1 MYWIWANKEDFHV
14 SYSRIFGKLPTA
26 SSSAKILMFHLVSK
40 LLYQIKNGKYILY
53 PNLIYFSKIVVP
65 QTLHA
70 VSHLN
75 HFEGFSSVALSI
87 FTLLC
92 NYVQN
97 SYHLIK
103 PQCYFHWTITPVS
116 SYFHPWKL
124 PFYFLSSWIW
134 LFLVPY
140 STGIRQYL
148 SFCDWLIS
156 LNIMSSRF
164 IAS

>member
-1 MYWIWANKEDFHV
+1 MWISGCSLGKRQSHEQRVNHWYFPTGILRNLLWQMHSHPSLTNNDFQR
-14 SYSRIFGKLPTA
+14 SITTFFG
-26 SSSAKILMFHLVSK
+26 
-40 LLYQIKNGKYILY
+40 
-53 PNLIYFSKIVVP
+53 IYFSKIVVP

-124 PFYFLSSWIW
+124 PFCFLSSWIW